1 MGNHPVLVG
10 GTQMWH
16 YHCSG
21 KHGHERNPATL
32 ELSEELHLH
41 IQVMALDVG
50 YQGNFFF
57 GVARYTV
64 PCYTM
69 IIAQET
75 AAAVEVLVIGI
86 FHGQKE
92 SDKWI
97 FLTYH
102 QVLRLRG
109 LTAAPQAKAG
119 PSRKIKV

>member
-1 MGNHPVLVG
+1 
-10 GTQMWH
+10 
-16 YHCSG
+16 
-21 KHGHERNPATL
+21 
-32 ELSEELHLH
+32 
-41 IQVMALDVG
+41 
-50 YQGNFFF
+50 
-57 GVARYTV
+57 
-64 PCYTM
+64 M